1 MFMIVDYAALL
12 VAQGFPKNV
21 FWSATWPMEL
31 PFSRAQSEVS
41 YNNLNCSLFLKVD
54 CSLLIRLRFKMR
66 SLVLLLAP
74 LAMAATMGS
83 NKVDDDDDDALVMI
97 VKKRPQPCAGTRN

>member
-1 MFMIVDYAALL
+1 
-12 VAQGFPKNV
+12 
-21 FWSATWPMEL
+21 
-31 PFSRAQSEVS
+31 
-41 YNNLNCSLFLKVD
+41 
-54 CSLLIRLRFKMR
+54 MR